1 MVYRAIKKLNEIYI
15 SEGKMTLLRDA
26 SSPLFCKRL
35 VIIPLKL
42 TLSTKGDICL
52 LDVSDFGVGGRKRF
66 LACVRILTVREL
78 VSQKDPDILTDF

>member
-1 MVYRAIKKLNEIYI
+1 MVYRAQKKLNEVYI

-26 SSPLFCKRL
+26 SLPLFCKRL
-35 VIIPLKL
+35 VLLPLKII
-42 TLSTKGDICL
+42 LSTKGDICL

-78 VSQKDPDILTDF
+78 VRQKDPDRLTDF